1 MSFFD
6 QIKTLPQYL
15 IPQHGLSV
23 LAGKLA
29 DKKNIPFKDWVIKT
43 FANHYKVDMS
53 IAVEPDLTQYDTFND
68 FFTRAIR
75 PETRPICEEADTL
88 ACPVD
93 GAVSQFGKITGG
105 DIIQAKGHSYT
116 VDDLLG
122 GDKELGAQFEDGEFI
137 TIYLSPRDYHR
148 YHMPIDGKLTRM
160 IHVPGK
166 LFSVNPL
173 TARTVPR
180 LFARNERVVA
190 MFDTDFGPMA
200 YVAVGATI
208 VGSMEMVWSG
218 VVTPPTIKD
227 VSETHYAD
235 GEIALKK
242 GDEVGRFRL
251 GSTVIMLLPKGNY
264 TWDPSIKNE
273 AATRLGQPMLKRNT

>member
-1 MSFFD
+1 MSF
-6 QIKTLPQYL
+6 IEHLKTIPQYL

-29 DKKNIPFKDWVIKT
+29 DKKNHPLKNWVIKK
-43 FANHYKVDMS
+43 FAEHYKVDMS
-53 IAVEPDLTQYDTFND
+53 IAVEPNLEAYESFND

-75 PETRPICEEADTL
+75 PETRPICEDVNTM

-93 GAVSQFGKITGG
+93 GAVSQFGPIEDGRL
-105 DIIQAKGHSYT
+105 IQAKGHDYT
-116 VDDLLG
+116 AQELLG
-122 GDKELGAQFEDGEFI
+122 GDASLAEQFDGGQFI

-148 YHMPIDGKLTRM
+148 YHMPIKGELKRM

-190 MFDTDFGPMA
+190 VFDTEWGPLA

-208 VGSMEMVWSG
+208 VGSMEVVWSG
-218 VVTPPTIKD
+218 VVTPPTRDTVCITD
-227 VSETHYAD
+227 YNPGQVVLD
-235 GEIALKK
+235 K

-251 GSTVIMLLPKGNY
+251 GSTVILLMPKGDY
-264 TWDPSIKNE
+264 QWDESIQNE
-273 AATRLGQPMLKRNT
+273 AATLLGQPLISRK